1 MSKKIYITRRIPE
14 NGIKMLQD
22 KGFELDINPKNRPLS
37 EKELIKILKKKQYD
51 GVLSLLTDKI
61 NAAVFD
67 AAPTVKIFANYAVGF
82 NNIDVAEAKK
92 RGITI
97 TNTPGG
103 LTESVA
109 EHNFALIMALTCRVV
124 EGDTFVRK
132 GKYSG
137 WDPMLLLGVDLI
149 GRTLGVLGTGRI
161 GADVVHK
168 AVRGFK
174 MKAVYYDVVRNE
186 NLEKEYGAVFMN
198 TPEEVLKHTDVVS
211 VHVPLMEST
220 RHLINAER
228 LKLMKP
234 TAYLVNTSRG
244 PVIDEKALVEALK
257 KGQIAGAGLDVF
269 EDEPKLAKG
278 LAKLSNVV
286 LTPHIAS
293 GTIAA
298 REEMAHM
305 AAENLV
311 AFFEGK
317 VPPNLVK

>member
-109 EHNFALIMALTCRVV
+109 EHTFALILALTCRVV

-198 TPEEVLKHTDVVS
+198 TPEEVLKQADVVS

-257 KGQIAGAGLDVF
+257 KGQIAGAVLDVF

>member
-109 EHNFALIMALTCRVV
+109 EHTFALILALTCRVV

-198 TPEEVLKHTDVVS
+198 TPEEVLKQADVVS

>member
-1 MSKKIYITRRIPE
+1 MSKKIYIPRRIPE

-109 EHNFALIMALTCRVV
+109 EHTFALILALTCRVV

-198 TPEEVLKHTDVVS
+198 TPEEVLKQADVVS